1 MKRNLLGLL
10 VAGLLSLGLAPAVLA
25 QDGVDDVGHVLVSI
39 NGSIDQAASESA
51 EVLVV
56 VNGDAQAA
64 GSTRT
69 VVVVNGDAELSGTA
83 ETVVVINGNAT
94 LTDAQ
99 VETVVVASGTATI
112 GPGTQVTGDVRTLNG
127 TATVDP
133 AASVAGEVS
142 DLGPQLVTLGLV
154 LVPALLLLIV
164 GAALV
169 TVIVALF
176 VAALAARQ
184 VRQAEW
190 LISNEPGPSL
200 LFGLL
205 GIFVLPLLAILA
217 LITVVGAPVGLV
229 FLFSVLPTVAYL
241 GWIVAAIWVGDWVL
255 ARTRSGEP
263 AERPYLASVIGVVLL
278 GAAALVP
285 VVGSLVAFVSSLFG
299 IGSLLL
305 LGWRT
310 FRREPVVVPAAA
322 PAAAPV
328 VPPAA

>member
-25 QDGVDDVGHVLVSI
+25 QDGMEDVGHVLVSI
-39 NGSIDQAASESA
+39 NGSVDQAAGESA
-51 EVLVV
+51 DVLVV

-64 GSTRT
+64 GASRT
-69 VVVVNGDAELSGTA
+69 VVVVNGDAELTGTA
-83 ETVVVINGNAT
+83 ETLVVVNGNAT
-94 LTDAQ
+94 LTDAK

-142 DLGPQLVTLGLV
+142 DLGPQLATLGII
-154 LVPALLLLIV
+154 LVPALLLV

-169 TVIVALF
+169 TVVVALF

-205 GIFVLPLLAILA
+205 GMFVLPLLAILA
-217 LITVVGAPVGLV
+217 LVTVVGAPVGLV

-255 ARTRSGEP
+255 GRTRSGEP
-263 AERPYLASVIGVVLL
+263 AERPYLASVIGVILL
-278 GAAALVP
+278 GAGALIP
-285 VVGSLVAFVSSLFG
+285 IVGSIVGFVASLFG

-310 FRREPVVVPAAA
+310 FRREPVVVASS
-322 PAAAPV
+322 APV
-328 VPPAA
+328 APPAA